1 MSASSARPL
10 VRLVLLRHG
19 EAEGNREL
27 RYLGSGAAGD
37 VALTARGAAQARQAA
52 QALAGYP
59 LVAIYASPLR
69 RAWLTANALA
79 DATGLAP
86 QPAPDLREQD
96 YGAWEGL
103 TRAEAQARNPA
114 LHAAW
119 EAGDDGAPP
128 GGESQSQLRARVVAC
143 ADALAARHLA
153 SPPTPPQSPAS
164 PSGQAQAGA
173 VADTRSL
180 ASPDTPIAP
189 TPMIA
194 LVSHVGPIKALIA
207 AALGL
212 APAEARRLLARMWLD
227 PASVCVVDWW
237 PATTRGDAALTTPT
251 TPTTPGDVAPD
262 APTLTGDGAALMEP
276 RGLLRVFNATDHLDP
291 PPRWRG

>member
-1 MSASSARPL
+1 MSAPSARPL
-10 VRLVLLRHG
+10 VRFVLLRHG

-27 RYLGSGAAGD
+27 RYLGSGAASD

-52 QALAGYP
+52 HALAGYP

-69 RAWLTANALA
+69 RAWLTANALS

-86 QPAPDLREQD
+86 QQAPDLREQN
-96 YGAWEGL
+96 YGAWDGL
-103 TRAEAQARNPA
+103 TRAEAQARDPA

-119 EAGDDGAPP
+119 EAGDDVAPP
-128 GGESQSQLRARVVAC
+128 GGESQAQLRTRVVAC
-143 ADALAARHLA
+143 VDALTARHLNA
-153 SPPTPPQSPAS
+153 SHTPPTQSPAA
-164 PSGQAQAGA
+164 PSGQTQAGA
-173 VADTRSL
+173 VADALIL
-180 ASPDTPIAP
+180 ASADIPVTK

-194 LVSHVGPIKALIA
+194 LVSHVGPIKALIT

-227 PASVCVVDWW
+227 PASVCVVDWR
-237 PATTRGDAALTTPT
+237 PVAAAPTLTDGDAAT
-251 TPTTPGDVAPD
+251 G
-262 APTLTGDGAALMEP
+262 APTLTGDYTMP